1 MKLSHRLR
9 TIASFV
15 PEGSRVA
22 DIGTDHGYI
31 PIYLVQNHI
40 AKHAIAMDIRKGPL
54 ERAAGHIKDFRL
66 QEQIEV
72 RLSDGLTRL
81 LPGEADTVVIAGMG
95 GGLLIH
101 ILEEGR
107 HVWDTVENFILSP
120 QSDISDVRCYLEE
133 HGFCIRREVMLTD
146 EGKYYTVM
154 DVGKGVMSCD
164 RPIHQRYGR
173 YLLDKKDKVLLEYL
187 DKERRTLTELFS
199 VLKVQNTDSARMRCE
214 EISEELAIIKEA
226 QYEMQRSD

>member
-1 MKLSHRLR
+1 MKLSHRLK

-15 PEGSRVA
+15 PEGSNVA

-40 AKHAIAMDIRKGPL
+40 ADHAIAMDVRKGPL
-54 ERAAGHIKDFRL
+54 ERAESHIKDYGL
-66 QEQIEV
+66 EKQIEV
-72 RLSDGLTRL
+72 RLSDGLGKL

-107 HVWDTVENFILSP
+107 HVWDTVEHFILSP
-120 QSDISDVRCYLEE
+120 QSDIGDVRRYLAEN
-133 HGFCIRREVMLTD
+133 GFCIRKESMLTD

-154 DVGKGVMSCD
+154 DVEKGVMVCD
-164 RPIHQRYGR
+164 RDIHRRYGKF
-173 YLLDKKDKVLLEYL
+173 LLDKRDKVLQEYL
-187 DKERRTLTELFS
+187 NKELYTLT
-199 VLKVQNTDSARMRCE
+199 VLLDNLKTQNTDSARMRCE
-214 EISEELAIIKEA
+214 QISDEIAIIEEA
-226 QYEMQRSD
+226 KNEMQRTD